1 MGSLARL
8 GVCRMGR
15 CLEGGV
21 RMDRW
26 WLIGVVMV
34 AAVASGCAN
43 LKQENADLRLQVE
56 ACRAER
62 DSLQDQVTVLDGQNQ
77 ALSDRLSQ
85 AQASSSEELEELR
98 KRLGGEV
105 QLTVRGGFI
114 TMELPDKVLYRSG
127 EAKLT
132 ESGKATLRKVAAA
145 LKSEFADQPV
155 RVEGHTDSDPIRRT
169 RELYQ
174 SNWELSSAR
183 ALEVVHYLAE
193 QCAVDPKRVY
203 AAAFGEH
210 RPVAPNTTAAS
221 KAQNRRV
228 AVVILPAGPK

>member
-1 MGSLARL
+1 MK
-8 GVCRMGR
+8 
-15 CLEGGV
+15 
-21 RMDRW
+21 RW
-26 WLIGVVMV
+26 WLVGVVVV

-62 DSLQDQVTVLDGQNQ
+62 DSLQDQVTVLEGQNQ

-127 EAKLT
+127 EAKLS

-145 LKSEFADQPV
+145 LNTEFADQPV
-155 RVEGHTDSDPIRRT
+155 RVEGHTDSDPISRT
-169 RELYQ
+169 RKLYQ

-183 ALEVVHYLAE
+183 ALEVVHYLTE
-193 QCAVDPKRVY
+193 QCAVGHKRVY
-203 AAAFGEH
+203 AAAFGEY

-228 AVVILPAGPK
+228 AVVILPAEPR